1 MKTLLF
7 NIGLFTTVGLNAQ
20 NFQYLDINHVKAG
33 INCSGTIH
41 YDPNTGNS
49 SYEVPKGS
57 GRHSGGR
64 TSLWIGG
71 LDISNQLK
79 LAGQT
84 NPQTASD
91 YSPGPLSVIDA
102 TTNSTVVSQYN
113 KVWKINK
120 SEIDAF
126 LNGGSLTTNILNWP
140 GNGDISQN
148 QDLLLAPFVD
158 VDNDGVYTPQNG
170 DYPKIKGDQA
180 IFYVYNDSYGLHA
193 SGGQAIGVEI
203 RVMAYAYNTC
213 SLVAANPYLDYTTFY
228 NYQIINRSSFDLYST
243 YVSLETEADLGN
255 YTDDFIG
262 CDVQDAYGYTYN
274 ADVID
279 ENGGGVLGYGNHPP
293 AAGYQLLKSPYS
305 DPLDGLDNDGDGMTD
320 EPNEEIGLTGFY
332 YYNNSFPG
340 IPIQMTDPSNAVD
353 YYHYMT
359 GFWKDGTPFTCGGN
373 AYGGSISTQYVY
385 PSNTYTTGGCT
396 GASSSWTEIA
406 AGGDRRYI
414 MSSGPF
420 TLKPGSVIEV
430 EFANVTSFD
439 SITNNPLAK
448 LDQDMHNLKLLY
460 NSGTMNSCSV
470 VSLKE
475 NNKSI
480 EFELFP
486 NPTNSLLTVLSDQ
499 FANSITNISISDV
512 LGKVVLSTENKNAHQ
527 INLNVSELSDG
538 VYFLKVTSE
547 GKSSVKKF
555 VKE

>member
-20 NFQYLDINHVKAG
+20 NFQYLDINQVKAG

-41 YDPNTGNS
+41 YDPNTGNP

-57 GRHSGGR
+57 GRHSNYH

-71 LDISNQLK
+71 INTGGQLK
-79 LAGQT
+79 IAGQT

-91 YSPGPLSVIDA
+91 YSPGPLSTLDA

-126 LNGGSLTTNILNWP
+126 LNGGALTTNILNWP

-148 QDLLLAPFVD
+148 QDPLLAPFVD

-180 IFYVYNDSYGLHA
+180 IFYVYNDNYGLHA

-213 SLVAANPYLDYTTFY
+213 SLVAANPYLAYTTFY
-228 NYQIINRSSFDLYST
+228 DYQIINRSSFDLYST
-243 YVSLETEADLGN
+243 YVSLETDADLGN
-255 YTDDFIG
+255 YNDDYIG

-274 ADVID
+274 ADAVD
-279 ENGGGVLGYGNHPP
+279 ENGYGNHPP
-293 AAGYQLLKSPYS
+293 AAGYQLLKSPYA
-305 DPLDGLDNDGDGMTD
+305 DAADGIDNDGDGTID

-340 IPIQMTDPSNAVD
+340 IPIQMTDPSNAID
-353 YYHYMT
+353 YYQYMS

-373 AYGGSISTQYVY
+373 SYGGSIPSKFAY
-385 PSNTYTTGGCT
+385 PANTYTAGPCGS
-396 GASSSWTEIA
+396 ASWTEA
-406 AGGDRRYI
+406 GAGGDRRYI

-420 TLKPGSVIEV
+420 TLQPGEV
-430 EFANVTSFD
+430 VELEFAHVTSFD

-448 LDQDMHNLKLLY
+448 LDQDMQNLKSIY
-460 NSGTMNSCSV
+460 NTGTINSCSV

-486 NPTNSLLTVLSDQ
+486 NPASSLLTVSSDQ
-499 FANSITNISISDV
+499 FANSTTNISISDV

-527 INLNVSELSDG
+527 INLNLSELSIG

-547 GKSSVKKF
+547 GKSFVKKF